1 LSFFYNTDTRFER
14 NSIDCTDVTATK
26 GQREAKIV
34 GKKTDESASKKK
46 STPTPSSS
54 SSGIKEIL
62 Y

>member
-1 LSFFYNTDTRFER
+1 
-14 NSIDCTDVTATK
+14 VTATK